1 MKTAE
6 MGGRELD
13 HGLRICLSQGVG
25 QVQGMINASTHIASL
40 QVLVDA
46 RGTNIVV
53 EVIQPNHNVPIITL
67 CFHTST
73 PLLLSSL
80 FDCSSS
86 QSLHV

>member
-13 HGLRICLSQGVG
+13 HGPTHLFEPRE
-25 QVQGMINASTHIASL
+25 VQGMINASTHIAAL

-53 EVIQPNHNVPIITL
+53 EVIQPNHNVPILTL